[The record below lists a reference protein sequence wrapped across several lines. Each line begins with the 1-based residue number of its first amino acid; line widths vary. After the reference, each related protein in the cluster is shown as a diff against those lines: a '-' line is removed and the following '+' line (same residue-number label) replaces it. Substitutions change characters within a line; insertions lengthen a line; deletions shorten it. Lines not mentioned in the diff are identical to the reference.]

1 MSADKI
7 PELAR
12 KLNFPVE
19 ALPILREALTHRTYA
34 VEHALKYDNQRLEFL
49 GDAVLEMIT
58 TEVLYQ
64 RYPEMPEGDMTKIRS
79 AFSCETTL
87 SDFAR
92 KLDLGRYLL
101 VGKGE
106 KETGG
111 NRRNS
116 TLADLFE
123 AVIGAIYL
131 GCGMEAAKKF
141 LLDELYRAYPDP
153 KICLTSLNPKGRLQE
168 YSQKKWGCTPEYR
181 LFRHGGPQHKPFY
194 EVEVHIEKYVSVGC
208 GSSRKN
214 AEIAAAAMLCSYF
227 DAQEAQQR

>member
-12 KLNFPVE
+12 KLNFPEE

-34 VEHALKYDNQRLEFL
+34 VEHAIKYDNQRLEFL

-58 TEVLYQ
+58 TEELYK
-64 RYPEMPEGDMTKIRS
+64 RYPDMPEGDMTKIRS

-92 KLDLGRYLL
+92 KLELGKYLL

-106 KETGG
+106 KESGG

-123 AVIGAIYL
+123 AVLGAIYL
-131 GCGMEAAKKF
+131 GCGIVAAKKF
-141 LLDELYRAYPDP
+141 LLNELGSAYPDP
-153 KICLTSLNPKGRLQE
+153 KVCLTSLNPKGRLQE

-181 LFRHGGPQHKPFY
+181 LFRHGGPQHMPFY
-194 EVEVHIEKYVSVGC
+194 EVEVRLTKYVSVGR

-227 DAQEAQQR
+227 DAREKQAK